1 MPDVIIRPT
10 RASDDARQECEDLAR
25 AMRDRGFEPAI
36 ELPGEK
42 GGALGSVDL
51 IVQVTDRASEH
62 ALHELVSYL
71 TRHGWKK
78 VREAQK
84 QPNQDA
90 EEKLPHQGARV
101 SSKGSAH
108 RIVMIAV
115 GDTRTVMERSER

>member
-10 RASDDARQECEDLAR
+10 RASDDSRQECDDLAR
-25 AMRDRGFEPAI
+25 AMTDRGFEPAI
-36 ELPGEK
+36 ELPSEK

-51 IVQVTDRASEH
+51 IVEVSDTASEH
-62 ALHELVSYL
+62 ALHELVSYF

-78 VREAQK
+78 IREAQ
-84 QPNQDA
+84 QRPNQDA
-90 EEKLPHQGARV
+90 EEMRPQQGARV